1 MTGDSNEP
9 VRKRVTILGS
19 TGSVGLSTLDV
30 IGRNSGQYQVFALTA
45 NTNATLLAEQCRQ
58 YRPRFAVLCDE
69 AAARQLR
76 ALLAGSELAT
86 EILVGPAGL
95 NQVAAHADTDYVMAA
110 IVGAAGLA
118 SALAAV
124 EAGKRLLLANKEALV
139 MSGSLFMQAVRTRQS
154 TLLPIDSEHN
164 AIFQSMANGAATH
177 ATGIRKI
184 LLTGSGGPLRQLP
197 LAQMSQVTPDQ
208 ACAHPNWSMGRKI
221 SVDSATMMNKGL
233 EIIEAKWLFDLDVN
247 QIEVVV
253 HPQSIIHSMVDY
265 IDGSIVAQLGNPDMR
280 TPIAHGLAWPNRID
294 SGVSMLDMTAIGRL
308 DFEPP
313 DLQRFPCL
321 RLAQEVARGAQS
333 LAIAMN
339 AANEVVVQA
348 FLDELILFTDI
359 PLIIESVLEQTDP
372 DDALTMASILAI
384 DNHARQ
390 RAVKAMQRKGV
401 SVKSSRAGDV
411 NA

>member
-247 QIEVVV
+247 EIEVVV

>member
-1 MTGDSNEP
+1 MTGNSNEP

-359 PLIIESVLEQTDP
+359 PLIIESVLEQTDT

-401 SVKSSRAGDV
+401 SVKSSRVGDV